1 MKIPNFLVWNWIW
14 NILMY
19 NSKVYFTIWSKSWL
33 ICDVIVY
40 IGPQLRSF
48 CAEQLNWNWRNLVK
62 CRFSVNRCNAI
73 VNAPVCDLKEMNK
86 IAELEPKG
94 IYLIFKKK
102 IWKKKYFNV
111 NYFVQLNVSLLH
123 CFCVLFNSFAKLYT
137 HFWPFT
143 STSGG
148 KIILQTLV
156 VVITA
161 TSVCKMIFSIL
172 QPLVAVIT
180 ATSVCNYSH

>member
-1 MKIPNFLVWNWIW
+1 MLIWRYVATFPLWKQEVSVTVNEIFRCDGEEETFVCTIFPQRAGNITGLYWEFTSLACLQNHKKTTFNELNNSFL
-14 NILMY
+14 
-19 NSKVYFTIWSKSWL
+19 
-33 ICDVIVY
+33 
-40 IGPQLRSF
+40 
-48 CAEQLNWNWRNLVK
+48 
-62 CRFSVNRCNAI
+62 SVNTSCSLKCFAI
-73 VNAPVCDLKEMNK
+73 LGLRVGLLH
-86 IAELEPKG
+86 I
-94 IYLIFKKK
+94 
-102 IWKKKYFNV
+102 
-111 NYFVQLNVSLLH
+111 FVQLNVSLLH

>member
-1 MKIPNFLVWNWIW
+1 MLYFLARTSWG
-14 NILMY
+14 
-19 NSKVYFTIWSKSWL
+19 TKSVVEGHDFL
-33 ICDVIVY
+33 FKGLESRRTVV
-40 IGPQLRSF
+40 R
-48 CAEQLNWNWRNLVK
+48 
-62 CRFSVNRCNAI
+62 
-73 VNAPVCDLKEMNK
+73 PV
-86 IAELEPKG
+86 APKG
-94 IYLIFKKK
+94 LALVNEVFQTYYTWRKRRNEFLGLFYNRNFFLIF
-102 IWKKKYFNV
+102 FTTAMEC
-111 NYFVQLNVSLLH
+111 YFVQLNVSLLH

>member
-1 MKIPNFLVWNWIW
+1 MEVAFAKRAGKALIAAFLMKRPGNACLIVQAKESLIW
-14 NILMY
+14 NPKLV
-19 NSKVYFTIWSKSWL
+19 N
-33 ICDVIVY
+33 VIKDSSAMIALPGFAV
-40 IGPQLRSF
+40 
-48 CAEQLNWNWRNLVK
+48 W
-62 CRFSVNRCNAI
+62 I
-73 VNAPVCDLKEMNK
+73 VDPMEGEFFQN
-86 IAELEPKG
+86 
-94 IYLIFKKK
+94 
-102 IWKKKYFNV
+102 
-111 NYFVQLNVSLLH
+111 FVQLNVSLLH

>member
-1 MKIPNFLVWNWIW
+1 MFQGSQFRD
-14 NILMY
+14 Y
-19 NSKVYFTIWSKSWL
+19 NQRHVKSL
-33 ICDVIVY
+33 LLTTCLRRQNHLCRQAK
-40 IGPQLRSF
+40 GPCLLCQ
-48 CAEQLNWNWRNLVK
+48 
-62 CRFSVNRCNAI
+62 I
-73 VNAPVCDLKEMNK
+73 T
-86 IAELEPKG
+86 
-94 IYLIFKKK
+94 
-102 IWKKKYFNV
+102 
-111 NYFVQLNVSLLH
+111 FVQLNVSLLH

>member
-1 MKIPNFLVWNWIW
+1 MPFVTKKM
-14 NILMY
+14 NI
-19 NSKVYFTIWSKSWL
+19 K
-33 ICDVIVY
+33 
-40 IGPQLRSF
+40 
-48 CAEQLNWNWRNLVK
+48 
-62 CRFSVNRCNAI
+62 NAW
-73 VNAPVCDLKEMNK
+73 V
-86 IAELEPKG
+86 
-94 IYLIFKKK
+94 
-102 IWKKKYFNV
+102 
-111 NYFVQLNVSLLH
+111 FVQLNVSLLH

>member
-1 MKIPNFLVWNWIW
+1 MEMAFNVTFFNSAKFFNNAQNQLEFTTETRFARYRSKFSL
-14 NILMY
+14 IL
-19 NSKVYFTIWSKSWL
+19 
-33 ICDVIVY
+33 
-40 IGPQLRSF
+40 
-48 CAEQLNWNWRNLVK
+48 
-62 CRFSVNRCNAI
+62 
-73 VNAPVCDLKEMNK
+73 
-86 IAELEPKG
+86 G
-94 IYLIFKKK
+94 IKKK
-102 IWKKKYFNV
+102 IWLRLKKFSRFTPLPFNKYPFMIFLKD
-111 NYFVQLNVSLLH
+111 FVQLNVSLLH

>member
-1 MKIPNFLVWNWIW
+1 MWVSKYYRTFPFAFTYHWLCVA
-14 NILMY
+14 ILSHVDIQTLQVVLLKKMMLKTWSY
-19 NSKVYFTIWSKSWL
+19 ETI
-33 ICDVIVY
+33 
-40 IGPQLRSF
+40 F
-48 CAEQLNWNWRNLVK
+48 
-62 CRFSVNRCNAI
+62 
-73 VNAPVCDLKEMNK
+73 
-86 IAELEPKG
+86 
-94 IYLIFKKK
+94 
-102 IWKKKYFNV
+102 
-111 NYFVQLNVSLLH
+111 FVQLNVSLLH

-172 QPLVAVIT
+172 QPLVFVIT
-180 ATSVCNYSH
+180 ATSVCKMILPQMVFYEPRVKANYF

>member
-1 MKIPNFLVWNWIW
+1 MKSIFEE
-14 NILMY
+14 Y
-19 NSKVYFTIWSKSWL
+19 SKSILKNVESFSKMLLDLWL
-33 ICDVIVY
+33 KTSQSQLYICSEND
-40 IGPQLRSF
+40 
-48 CAEQLNWNWRNLVK
+48 
-62 CRFSVNRCNAI
+62 
-73 VNAPVCDLKEMNK
+73 
-86 IAELEPKG
+86 
-94 IYLIFKKK
+94 
-102 IWKKKYFNV
+102 
-111 NYFVQLNVSLLH
+111 FVQLNVSLLH